1 MKAGQRPTDAAMSH
15 QASSLLSLVGQTPL
29 LPLQRITAGL
39 SPRVR
44 LYAKAEWFNP
54 GGSVKDRPAAAI
66 LEEALQRGAFEGGK
80 ALLDST
86 SGNMGI
92 AYATLGAA
100 LGLRVCLAIPANAS
114 RERLQILQALGA
126 QVTLTDPTEGSE
138 GARLVAAQMADD
150 HPDDYAY
157 LDQYSNAANWRAHYR
172 TTGPE
177 VLAQTGGQ
185 VTHFVAGLGTTGT
198 MTGTGRYLKE
208 HAPWVRRVAVQPDGP
223 MHGLEGLKHL
233 PTTQAPAIYDPTI
246 PDEIQIVQTEEAY
259 AMARRL
265 AREEG
270 LLAGVSSAAA
280 TVAALTVAR
289 SLEEGAIVVL
299 FPDSGL
305 KYLGAEFWTSG

>member
-1 MKAGQRPTDAAMSH
+1 
-15 QASSLLSLVGQTPL
+15 
-29 LPLQRITAGL
+29 
-39 SPRVR
+39 
-44 LYAKAEWFNP
+44 
-54 GGSVKDRPAAAI
+54 
-66 LEEALQRGAFEGGK
+66 
-80 ALLDST
+80 
-86 SGNMGI
+86 
-92 AYATLGAA
+92 
-100 LGLRVCLAIPANAS
+100 
-114 RERLQILQALGA
+114 
-126 QVTLTDPTEGSE
+126 
-138 GARLVAAQMADD
+138 
-150 HPDDYAY
+150 
-157 LDQYSNAANWRAHYR
+157 
-172 TTGPE
+172 
-177 VLAQTGGQ
+177 
-185 VTHFVAGLGTTGT
+185 
-198 MTGTGRYLKE
+198 
-208 HAPWVRRVAVQPDGP
+208 